1 MIYRFDSF
9 FSPVY
14 KLNAAVYRILH
25 PFFIFFLRIVIF
37 FLFMVK
43 SSDRGGVFN
52 SFLGAG
58 Q

>member
-37 FLFMVK
+37 F
-43 SSDRGGVFN
+43 
-52 SFLGAG
+52 SFYGKIF
-58 Q
+58 